1 MKKYLSMIFLFLLSI
16 IIVGCNTV
24 EEPKTKEDKQKV
36 AKKTENDNTS
46 IKLDEYIKK
55 YKKIAN
61 DNKDL
66 SYIEFGKLTNQGKNT
81 YSLMLTSQNN
91 IGLYVEV
98 DKNKNVK
105 NIKVAALSSALSDYP
120 EEVGI
125 AQESLIESVDN
136 SLSENQQKAILKKT
150 KATNTKL
157 KDITEVYNLK
167 NVQYTYHSSIEN
179 DSAIFEA
186 KYK

>member
-1 MKKYLSMIFLFLLSI
+1 MKKYLCIISLLLLSA
-16 IIVGCNTV
+16 IIVGCTA
-24 EEPKTKEDKQKV
+24 EEQKEDKSQTK
-36 AKKTENDNTS
+36 NGS
-46 IKLDEYIKK
+46 IKLDNYVEK
-55 YKKIAN
+55 YKKILN
-61 DNKDL
+61 NNKDL
-66 SYIEFGKLTNQGKNT
+66 NYIELGELTNQGKNV
-81 YSLMLTSQNN
+81 YSLPLSSQGD

-136 SLSENQQKAILKKT
+136 SLNENQQKAILKKT